1 MLRINRSRIWF
12 VWPLALAS
20 VLLTLGACGGD
31 DDAGEDDASGDGIT
45 IKMLDNSFK
54 PAEITVSAGTT
65 VTFDLPNIGQVP
77 HNMRIAP
84 LDGNYDSPDSVV
96 TDPEIV
102 SPGKSGTIQ
111 WKVPTTPGTYKFRCD
126 IHPTEMTGTIQV
138 N

>member
-77 HNMRIAP
+77 HNMHIASARGIYRES
-84 LDGNYDSPDSVV
+84 DWISK
-96 TDPEIV
+96 PESIN
-102 SPGKSGTIQ
+102 PGQSGTLT
-111 WKVPTTPGTYKFRCD
+111 WTVPAEPGTYRFRCD
-126 IHPTEMTGTIQV
+126 FHEADMVGVLTVQ
-138 N
+138 